1 MVNLIRAQHSPFF
14 FLPADD
20 GDAMCADCN
29 VTVGGTLV
37 GGDAAEELLAVATEL
52 LDLLQQPVLGR
63 LGTHR
68 QLGQFAVLHGNLA
81 QKVNW
86 RLAVGAR
93 QDDVLLVDA
102 QRIACQTLVQA

>member
-1 MVNLIRAQHSPFF
+1 
-14 FLPADD
+14 
-20 GDAMCADCN
+20 MCADCN

-37 GGDAAEELLAVATEL
+37 GGDAAEQLLTIATEI
-52 LDLLQQPVLGR
+52 LDLLQQPVLSR

-86 RLAVGAR
+86 RLTVAAG
-93 QDDVLLVDA
+93 QDHVLLVDA
-102 QRIACQTLVQA
+102 QRIARQTLVQTRVAAATVAGTARAGGRC

>member
-86 RLAVGAR
+86 RLAVGAG